1 MYVDTGRG
9 KGLSWLV
16 RGLEGASLEDWR
28 QKDLGWEPKG
38 VSTNCEDLCIIC

>member
-1 MYVDTGRG
+1 MDTGRG